1 MPESATGV
9 ALNTIEVRFTGG
21 MLALNRLLMTL
32 QNKRMPVAGFTLV
45 TDSDGMRATILLD
58 CSPES
63 ALRYTALI
71 SALEDVREAG
81 PAETMEIALIETSR
95 DWREL
100 AEQSAV
106 EAHEDDG
113 TVLASGEPEK
123 VGAFLAALGAEDA
136 VRVGPVARPEA
147 RGGASSPRRIHSP
160 RQRWSSPAGRPLLLW
175 TSSSSPRRARRSRRS
190 LTPSGSGRGR
200 GPGCR
205 IPEPRL
211 SWS

>member
-9 ALNTIEVRFTGG
+9 ALNTLEVRFTGG

-32 QNKRMPVAGFTLV
+32 QNKRMPVAGFTLGS
-45 TDSDGMRATILLD
+45 DSDGMRATILLD
-58 CSPES
+58 CPPES

-95 DWREL
+95 DWSEL

-113 TVLASGEPEK
+113 TVVASGGSEE
-123 VGAFLAALGAEDA
+123 VEAFLTSLGEGVEDM
-136 VRVGPVARPEA
+136 VRLGPVARPEA
-147 RGGASSPRRIHSP
+147 GGV
-160 RQRWSSPAGRPLLLW
+160 
-175 TSSSSPRRARRSRRS
+175 
-190 LTPSGSGRGR
+190 
-200 GPGCR
+200 
-205 IPEPRL
+205 
-211 SWS
+211 